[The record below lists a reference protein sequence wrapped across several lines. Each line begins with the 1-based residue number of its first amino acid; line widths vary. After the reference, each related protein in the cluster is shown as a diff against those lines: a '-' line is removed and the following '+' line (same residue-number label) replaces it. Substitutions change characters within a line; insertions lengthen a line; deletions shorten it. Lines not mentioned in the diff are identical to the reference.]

1 MRSFT
6 TTLAYFQTILL
17 INGTV
22 NTSAFVVLP
31 SRSITTKLHA
41 GRAPTGA
48 ELLKKTFDDASASAE
63 TISASKS
70 SGGDAPNF
78 FSYVS
83 EDKKVSDL
91 IGKLADASDNK
102 SQYGI
107 KGDTPTLASFFSNND
122 NIQQL
127 GSVSKQNA
135 AALKDSLNQVS
146 PALENTLGA
155 ISKSFADLTA
165 TLSGFGNSFSQLK
178 SSSTNGAGGDL
189 AGKFNG
195 FWDSLQI
202 AENGPIYVAGVAI
215 LVAGLNNRAKGNEVA
230 EAQAKVIEAADAAEL
245 AAKGANLTKQLAEN
259 ADAAASKKAEELIA
273 EKRTIELEVSKLK
286 LESTKA
292 LETADKA
299 TKDASFAK
307 EKSRALDIEASKK
320 ASEVKIDKEMMEV
333 TISKLKVENTM
344 AKEAAET
351 ATKEVSIAKEAVEK
365 TNAEA
370 SSKAKGFEA
379 EKETMEAEMSK
390 LKAEI
395 TKATEEAS
403 IAKETVEKTNAEA
416 SSKAKGF
423 EGEKETMEAEMSKL
437 KAEITKATEEASI
450 AKETVEK
457 TNAEASSKAR
467 GFEAEKETMEAEM
480 SKLKAEITKA
490 AETSQD
496 AAAKEASISKE
507 MTESI
512 DAKARDEVKALE
524 AEKEMMKAEILKLQ
538 AGTTELKRAVELLT
552 MTAKEKIATS
562 TASEK
567 TAAELLMEETNKGT
581 RFVAKTSAG
590 SEGNP
595 WGSLKESTLKGRTK
609 IQLTAYLEERNIDV
623 TGMKK
628 ADLVNKIINL

>member
-370 SSKAKGFEA
+370 SSKAKGLEV

-403 IAKETVEKTNAEA
+403 IAKEAVEKTNAEA
-416 SSKAKGF
+416 SSKAKGL
-423 EGEKETMEAEMSKL
+423 E
-437 KAEITKATEEASI
+437 
-450 AKETVEK
+450 V
-457 TNAEASSKAR
+457 
-467 GFEAEKETMEAEM
+467 EKETMEAEM